1 MRISRLLAAVCVV
14 FAVIVS
20 GCASPEIDNVN
31 ERLTSLE
38 EVTKKPP
45 NATYII
51 EPPDSIRVNVLG
63 ESDVDV
69 QARVRQDGVVT
80 LPHLGETKVAMKTT
94 KGLQEELADK
104 YAEYYKDPDVRV
116 TVTEY
121 RSKHIYV
128 YGEVRSPG
136 PQPYTGYQTLSEA
149 VGDAG
154 GLTQR
159 ADYNEVKVV
168 RGDPEDPE
176 IFWADLNRLIYEGQ
190 ARQDVSLAQSDVVYV
205 RPSALA
211 WVGYRIEAVM
221 FPFQSL
227 FSGLRTYDTA
237 RDVFES
243 GNNGGF

>member
-1 MRISRLLAAVCVV
+1 MRTSRLLAVLCVV
-14 FAVIVS
+14 VSVIAS
-20 GCASPEIDNVN
+20 GCASSEIDNLN
-31 ERLTSLE
+31 ERLTSLK
-38 EVTKKPP
+38 EVSKKPP
-45 NATYII
+45 NATYIV

-63 ESDVDV
+63 EEDVNV
-69 QARVRQDGVVT
+69 QARVRQDGIVT
-80 LPHLGETKVAMKTT
+80 LPHLGETEVAMKTT
-94 KGLQEELADK
+94 EDLQEELAEK
-104 YAEYYKDPDVRV
+104 YADYYKDPEVRV
-116 TVTEY
+116 TVTQY

-128 YGEVRSPG
+128 YGEVRNPG

-168 RGDPEDPE
+168 RGDPEAPE
-176 IFWADLNRLIYEGQ
+176 VFWADLNRLIYKGQ
-190 ARQDVSLAQSDVVYV
+190 AKQNVSLAQSDVVYV

-211 WVGYRIEAVM
+211 WVGYRIQEVM
-221 FPFQSL
+221 FPFQNL

-237 RDVFES
+237 SDVFGS